1 MPDTTTDPTTDKA
14 TELETVYLTVVQI
27 YQFHDE
33 ASGQTLWW
41 NATEGRRLA
50 EGRNAEVVLVYP
62 AEFGMDKAR
71 ILHMNADLDQQK
83 ALALPATA
91 LLSPLLFV
99 EHNGKHILIDGW
111 HRLFLAVSCG
121 VPCLPAYILTQKEAD
136 HIRVNGAKGVRLNK

>member
-1 MPDTTTDPTTDKA
+1 MPEQVTDKA
-14 TELETVYLTVVQI
+14 TKVETVYLTVVHI

-41 NATEGRRLA
+41 NATDGRRLA
-50 EGRNAEVVLVYP
+50 EARHAEVVLVYP

-71 ILHMNADLDQQK
+71 ILHMNADLDQKK
-83 ALALPATA
+83 ALALPAAA

-99 EHNGKHILIDGW
+99 EHSGKHILIDGW

-121 VPCLPAYILTQKEAD
+121 VPCLPAYILSQHEAD
-136 HIRVNGAKGVRLNK
+136 RIRVNGAKGVRLNK